1 MRPLNSPEDHIAEDA
16 PLRSVLERAGV
27 GIKQV
32 SLDGVVLDA
41 NDKFAEMVGRTRT
54 DIIGAALA
62 TFTHPEDQA
71 AEQAMIGR
79 LRDCSIGTYTIEKR
93 HLHADGHSFWTRVTS
108 SLVRDPISALPYYVA
123 IVEDVDTRVR
133 AQQDLEEREIRLR
146 TIFETAPD
154 SIIVID
160 ESGAILNFS
169 RAAEI
174 LFGYESGEVLGRNAS
189 MLMPA
194 PYRDGHDGYIRR
206 YLATGEKRIIG
217 IGRIVVG
224 QRRDGSV
231 FPMELAVGEMP
242 LHHRHLF
249 TGFIRDLTER
259 RETEKRLQ
267 DLQAEL
273 LHVGRVSAM
282 AQLASALAHEVNQ
295 PLTAIGN
302 YLQAARR
309 FMAASGIAP
318 GDRVAEAL
326 DKAAA
331 QTERAGQVVRT
342 MRAFVQKGD
351 GARSAETLNTAI
363 EEACALAM
371 AGLGDLGIRLIFDFA
386 HGLPEVMIDKV
397 PVQQVVVNLVRNAAE
412 AMRDCERREL
422 TIRDWLTA
430 EGRVAVEICDS
441 GPGLAPEVSA
451 QLFQPFVTT
460 KATGMGMGLSIC
472 RSIINSHGGSIRAE
486 ALAEGGTRFV
496 FDLPVAEEVPP

>member
-1 MRPLNSPEDHIAEDA
+1 MNTPEVHIDA
-16 PLRSVLERAGV
+16 GPLRSVLERAGV

-32 SLDGVVLDA
+32 SLDGIVLDA
-41 NDKFAEMVGRTRT
+41 NEKFAEMVGRTRAE
-54 DIIGAALA
+54 IIGAALSS
-62 TFTHPEDQA
+62 FTHPEDLA
-71 AEQAMIGR
+71 PEQAMIAR
-79 LRDCSIGTYTIEKR
+79 LRAGEIGSYTIEKR
-93 HLHADGHSFWTRVTS
+93 HRHADGHSFWTRVTS
-108 SLVRDPISALPYYVA
+108 SLVHDPISARPYYVA
-123 IVEDVDTRVR
+123 IVENVDVRVR
-133 AQQDLEEREIRLR
+133 AQHDLEEREVRLR

-160 ESGAILNFS
+160 ESGTILNFS
-169 RAAEI
+169 RAAER
-174 LFGYESGEVLGRNAS
+174 LFGYDPPEVLGRNAS

-217 IGRIVVG
+217 VGRIVVG

-242 LHHRHLF
+242 LQDRHLF

-267 DLQAEL
+267 DLQTEL

-309 FMAASGIAP
+309 FMTASGIAP

-342 MRAFVQKGD
+342 MRAFVKKGD
-351 GARSAETLNTAI
+351 GARRPEPLNTAI

-371 AGLGDLGIRLIFDFA
+371 AGLGDLGVRLNFNLA
-386 HGLPEVMIDKV
+386 HGLPEVLIDKV

-412 AMRDCERREL
+412 AMRDCDRRDL
-422 TIRDWLTA
+422 TIRSWLA
-430 EGRVAVEICDS
+430 GDRRVCVEIRDS

-460 KATGMGMGLSIC
+460 KASGMGMGLSIC

-486 ALAEGGTRFV
+486 AVAEGGTRFV
-496 FDLPVAEEVPP
+496 FDLPVADEAPP

>member
-1 MRPLNSPEDHIAEDA
+1 MNNPRDHIAEDA

-32 SLDGVVLDA
+32 SLDGIVLDT
-41 NDKFAEMVGRTRT
+41 NDKFAEMVGRARG
-54 DIIGAALA
+54 DVVGRSLA
-62 TFTHPEDQA
+62 TFTHPDDQA
-71 AEQAMIGR
+71 AEQAMIAR
-79 LRDCSIGTYTIEKR
+79 LRDGTIAAYTIEKR

-108 SLVRDPISALPYYVA
+108 SLVRDPISSLPYYVA
-123 IVEDVDTRVR
+123 IVEDVDSRVR
-133 AQQDLEEREIRLR
+133 AQRDLEERETRLR

-160 ESGAILNFS
+160 EAGMILNFS
-169 RAAEI
+169 RSAEM
-174 LFGYESGEVLGRNAS
+174 LFGYLGGEVLGKNVS

-242 LHHRHLF
+242 LHDRHLF

-267 DLQAEL
+267 DLQTEL

-342 MRAFVQKGD
+342 MRAFVKKGD
-351 GARSAETLNTAI
+351 GARRPEILNTAI

-371 AGLGDLGIRLIFDFA
+371 AGLSDLGIRLNFDLA

-397 PVQQVVVNLVRNAAE
+397 PIQQVVVNLVRNAAE
-412 AMRDCERREL
+412 AMRDSEHREL
-422 TIRDWLTA
+422 TIRDWLA
-430 EGRVAVEICDS
+430 ADDRVAVEIRDT

-460 KATGMGMGLSIC
+460 KASGMGMGLSIC

-496 FDLPVAEEVPP
+496 FDLPVADEVEA